1 MANLSLR
8 RYVLAA
14 VSPLALIGTFHLFFT
29 FSYTRKNKEHIIIK
43 DAHKNIASDK
53 QGIFAR
59 FSLNPPNE
67 DSETIKK
74 SPNANKNNWTRET
87 TTYLLFFNKKEL
99 MSIKPIYMHSKS
111 IKTKTESDEWKIAA

>member
-1 MANLSLR
+1 M
-8 RYVLAA
+8 
-14 VSPLALIGTFHLFFT
+14 SPLAHIGTFHLFFT

-43 DAHKNIASDK
+43 EAHKNIASDK
-53 QGIFAR
+53 QGIFNAR
-59 FSLNPPNE
+59 FSFTPPNV

-74 SPNANKNNWTRET
+74 NPSANRNNWTMET

-99 MSIKPIYMHSKS
+99 MSIKTIYMHSKS

>member
-1 MANLSLR
+1 MR
-8 RYVLAA
+8 RHVLAAA
-14 VSPLALIGTFHLFFT
+14 VSPLAFIGTVHLFFT
-29 FSYTRKNKEHIIIK
+29 FSYIRKNKEHIIIK
-43 DAHKNIASDK
+43 EAHKNIASDK

-59 FSLNPPNE
+59 LSFNPPNE

-99 MSIKPIYMHSKS
+99 ISIKTIYMHSKNT
-111 IKTKTESDEWKIAA
+111 KTKTESDEWKIAA